1 MQRLSIISFFLLP
14 FYIPKEVF
22 RMPVFKYEALD
33 AQGVAIKDEIEALS
47 QKEAVSKIRNMGY
60 FPTKVHARGEAKKP
74 TAKAAIRPT
83 KRRGAGGKV
92 KVKYITQFARQLST
106 LQDAGLPILRSLR
119 ILQEQQKSGTFKRVI
134 GYVGDDIEGGS
145 TLSEAMGRFPRAFD
159 RLFVNMVAAG
169 ETGGV
174 LDLILA
180 RVADFM
186 EKAQKLKARVKSA
199 MVYPIVV
206 LTAAFTILLL
216 LMWKVI
222 PQFEIVLKEMTEGA
236 QLPAITRGVL
246 AVANWVGKQYGWAI
260 LLAVPVAIIFLLR
273 LVRQFQFGRFVLDTI
288 KLKIPVL
295 GQLSSKVAV
304 TRWTRTLG
312 TLISAGVPILDAI
325 NVTRETSGNEVFAN
339 MLGNVHNSIRQGDTF
354 AGPLRQSKTVDL
366 IVSNMVAVGEE
377 TGDLDKMLLK
387 VADNYDEQ
395 VDVLVSSLMSLLEPI
410 MIICLGLIVLTIV
423 LSIFLP
429 MITIITKLN
438 V

>member
-1 MQRLSIISFFLLP
+1 
-14 FYIPKEVF
+14 
-22 RMPVFKYEALD
+22 MPVFKYEALD

-60 FPTKVHARGEAKKP
+60 FPTKVHTRGGAKKP
-74 TAKAAIRPT
+74 ASRAAARPK

-92 KVKYITQFARQLST
+92 KVRNITQFARQLST

-119 ILQEQQKSGTFKRVI
+119 ILQDQQKSGTFKRVI

-199 MVYPIVV
+199 MVYPLVV

-222 PQFEIVLKEMTEGA
+222 PQFETVLTEMTEGA
-236 QLPAITRGVL
+236 ELPKITQGVL
-246 AVANWVGKQYGWAI
+246 AVANWVGKQYGWAFI
-260 LLAVPVAIIFLLR
+260 LAAPIVIIFLLR
-273 LVRQFQFGRFVLDTI
+273 LTKQFRLGRFVLDTI
-288 KLKIPVL
+288 KLKLPVV
-295 GQLSSKVAV
+295 GQLSSKVSV

-325 NVTRETSGNEVFAN
+325 NVTRETAGNEVFAN

-410 MIICLGLIVLTIV
+410 MIIVLGLIVMTIV

>member
-1 MQRLSIISFFLLP
+1 MSVYQ
-14 FYIPKEVF
+14 YV
-22 RMPVFKYEALD
+22 ALD
-33 AQGVAIKDEIEALS
+33 SQGVEIKDEIEALS
-47 QKEAVSKIRNMGY
+47 EKEAISKIRNMGY
-60 FPTKVHARGEAKKP
+60 FPTKVRSR
-74 TAKAAIRPT
+74 TAKAAAAKAITRPQR
-83 KRRGAGGKV
+83 RRGAGGRV
-92 KVKYITQFARQLST
+92 KAKFVSQFARQLST

-119 ILQEQQKSGTFKRVI
+119 ILQEQQRGGTFKRVI
-134 GYVGDDIEGGS
+134 GYVADDIEGGS
-145 TLSEAMGRFPRAFD
+145 TLSEGMARCPRAFN

-186 EKAQKLKARVKSA
+186 EKAQRLKSRVVGA
-199 MVYPIVV
+199 MIYPAVV
-206 LTAAFTILLL
+206 LSAAFTMLLL
-216 LMWKVI
+216 LMTFVI
-222 PQFEIVLKEMTEGA
+222 PSFSGVLTEMSEGA
-236 QLPAITRGVL
+236 QLPKLTQVVLGISRWIALGPEWSPSITVAGRTVRLGGWIVLVATPFIAI
-246 AVANWVGKQYGWAI
+246 A
-260 LLAVPVAIIFLLR
+260 LLR
-273 LVRQFQFGRFVLDTI
+273 FAKRFRTSRLVLDMI

-325 NVTRETSGNEVFAN
+325 NVTRETAGNEVFSN
-339 MLGNVHNSIRQGDTF
+339 MLANVHNSIRQGDTF

-366 IVSNMVAVGEE
+366 IISNMVAVGEE

-395 VDVLVSSLMSLLEPI
+395 VEVMVGSLMHLLEPV
-410 MIICLGLIVLTIV
+410 IIVVLGSVVLTIV

-429 MITIITKLN
+429 MISIITALSGAA
-438 V
+438 